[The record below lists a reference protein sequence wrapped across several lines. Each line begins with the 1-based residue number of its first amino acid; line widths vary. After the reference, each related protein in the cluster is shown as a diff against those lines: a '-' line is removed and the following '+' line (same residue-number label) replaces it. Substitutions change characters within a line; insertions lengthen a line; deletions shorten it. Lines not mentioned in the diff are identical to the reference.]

1 MQSLRMALSL
11 RRAEITASLLEKH
24 GHAVLDGPFC
34 GMTLL
39 DETSWSDGDL
49 APKLLGCYEEE
60 LHKAITTAV
69 GRNPTVI
76 VNVGCAE
83 GFYAVGLARLVPQAR
98 IFAFDT
104 DPTAQAICRRAAERN
119 GVADRTIVGAACSI
133 EALRNV
139 ITSATGTVLLFVD
152 CEGAE
157 LALLD
162 PTQLPELRICDI
174 IVECHDFIN
183 RSITPTL
190 VQRLSNTHHVEN
202 IVEGPRNP
210 NRFVSLHQ
218 LGSSDRW
225 LAMDEGRPQTMNW
238 LVCWTRRS

>member
-1 MQSLRMALSL
+1 
-11 RRAEITASLLEKH
+11 
-24 GHAVLDGPFC
+24 
-34 GMTLL
+34 
-39 DETSWSDGDL
+39 
-49 APKLLGCYEEE
+49 
-60 LHKAITTAV
+60 
-69 GRNPTVI
+69 
-76 VNVGCAE
+76 
-83 GFYAVGLARLVPQAR
+83 
-98 IFAFDT
+98 
-104 DPTAQAICRRAAERN
+104 
-119 GVADRTIVGAACSI
+119 
-133 EALRNV
+133 LRNV